1 MLTSDFLVVGGG
13 VIGLAMARQLAQKG
27 SVNLIEKNYCGAHA
41 SGRNSGVIHAGIY
54 YKPGSAKA
62 IYSVRGNKMLSDYC
76 KEKKIDFKNIG
87 KIVAPT
93 VLYI

>member
-1 MLTSDFLVVGGG
+1 MLTSDFLIVGGG
-13 VIGLAMARQLAQKG
+13 VIGLSMARQLIKKG
-27 SVNLIEKNYCGAHA
+27 SVNLIEKNYCGSHA

-54 YKPGSAKA
+54 YQPGSAKA

-76 KEKKIDFKNIG
+76 KEKNIDFKNIG

-93 VLYI
+93 VTSK